1 MRNVCFFPTE
11 PATEQMPP
19 VPQRPEDTA
28 YVQPS
33 PSASLQPPRFTEP
46 LQSVEVVDGEEL
58 NVPCRV
64 AGTPPPQIS
73 FFHNGKNIDQ
83 DEEYVITYNPDT
95 GEVSLLIVEVFPEDE
110 GEYVCVAH
118 NPAGEAS
125 TRMYL
130 SVLDS
135 GVTEEEAYEDTTM
148 ETAEAEFTMQLPQ
161 EDMEVTEED
170 LVPQV
175 THQTLTTF
183 PQ

>member
-1 MRNVCFFPTE
+1 MNSFSE

-33 PSASLQPPRFTEP
+33 PSTSLQPPRFTEP
-46 LQSVEVVDGEEL
+46 LQSIEVVDGEEL
-58 NVPCRV
+58 NVPCKV
-64 AGTPPPQIS
+64 AGKPPPQIS
-73 FFHNGKNIDQ
+73 FFHNGKNIDH

-95 GEVSLLIVEVFPEDE
+95 GEITLLIVEVFPEDE

-135 GVTEEEAYEDTTM
+135 GVVDEEVYEETPMEMDHTEV
-148 ETAEAEFTMQLPQ
+148 EFTMQLPQ
-161 EDMEVTEED
+161 EGMEVTEEN

-175 THQTLTTF
+175 FTIIYLT
-183 PQ
+183 

>member
-1 MRNVCFFPTE
+1 MNSFSE

-33 PSASLQPPRFTEP
+33 PSTSLQPPCFTEP
-46 LQSVEVVDGEEL
+46 LQSIEVVDGEEL
-58 NVPCRV
+58 NVPCKV
-64 AGTPPPQIS
+64 AGKPPPQIS
-73 FFHNGKNIDQ
+73 FFHNGKNIDH

-95 GEVSLLIVEVFPEDE
+95 GEITLLIVEVFPEDE
-110 GEYVCVAH
+110 GEYVCVAQ

-135 GVTEEEAYEDTTM
+135 GVVDEEVYEETPMEMDQTEV
-148 ETAEAEFTMQLPQ
+148 EFTMQLPQ
-161 EDMEVTEED
+161 EGMEVTEED

-175 THQTLTTF
+175 ATIYLTQF
-183 PQ
+183 Y